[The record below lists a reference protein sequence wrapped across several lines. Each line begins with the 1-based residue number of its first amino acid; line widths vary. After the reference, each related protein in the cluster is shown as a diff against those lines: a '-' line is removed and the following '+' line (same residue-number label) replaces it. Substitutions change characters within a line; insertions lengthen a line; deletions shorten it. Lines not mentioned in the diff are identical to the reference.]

1 MTAPMRFWADR
12 PLAIKGLVFIAI
24 PLAILFGALASLY
37 LSSTAEERAE
47 ADVRRA
53 FAIQRDTYQVH
64 ALLSQ
69 AAAGVRGYALT
80 GEDASRLVYR
90 AEVVLEGPQTRQ
102 LPAGLPLQA
111 RLPQP

>member
-1 MTAPMRFWADR
+1 LNIGDSLEISIEGQPTTFSGRVR
-12 PLAIKGLVFIAI
+12 SIASN
-24 PLAILFGALASLY
+24 PSFTPY
-37 LSSTAEERAE
+37 
-47 ADVRRA
+47 
-53 FAIQRDTYQVH
+53 
-64 ALLSQ
+64 
-69 AAAGVRGYALT
+69 YALT